1 MNEHKSKIRVG
12 YRDSNV
18 LSGLPRLQSKKPAIL
33 ALLAGLLVAGFVGVT
48 FLVREQIP
56 GDRPGKGAP
65 AARLQ
70 IQQPN
75 PLVNLPPP
83 DMLRPLTAQEAVA
96 ANATKPII
104 KRFDDAAV
112 SFRLSG
118 DVVSKGRALECLTQA
133 VYYEAASE
141 EVDGGRAVAQIVL
154 NRVHNPS
161 YPSSVCGVVFQ
172 NSERTT
178 GCQFSFTCDG
188 SLARI
193 PVPYIWARSRVI
205 ASEALAGRVFA
216 PVGHATHYHADY
228 VLPYWAD
235 SLDKVTVIGRHIFY
249 RLRGASGSKSFFSQ
263 RYSANEP
270 MPLQPPL
277 SEMTNQ
283 TLDALADNPSTTPLP
298 DLPKVEADRVQALEK
313 SANAEA
319 PIKLPLAAD
328 STHGQLILGER
339 GTAPKSKPKLND
351 ECGVGGVGRIK
362 PLGAEGLKAGM
373 GKQVC

>member
-1 MNEHKSKIRVG
+1 MNKHKSNIRVG
-12 YRDSNV
+12 HGYSLI
-18 LSGLPRLQSKKPAIL
+18 LSGLRRLPSKKPGIL
-33 ALLAGLLVAGFVGVT
+33 ALLAGLLVAGFVVVT
-48 FLVREQIP
+48 FVVRARIP
-56 GDRPGKGAP
+56 DNLPGKSAT

-70 IQQPN
+70 VQQPN
-75 PLVNLPPP
+75 PLANLPPP

-104 KRFDDAAV
+104 RRSDDPAAI
-112 SFRLSG
+112 FKLSG

-141 EVDGGRAVAQIVL
+141 GVDGGRAVAQIVL
-154 NRVHNPS
+154 NRVHHPG

-178 GCQFSFTCDG
+178 GCQFSFTCNG

-249 RLRGASGSKSFFSQ
+249 RLRGASGSRSFFSQ
-263 RYSANEP
+263 RYSGNEP
-270 MPLQPPL
+270 MPLPPPL

-283 TLDALADNPSTTPLP
+283 ALNALAENPSTAPLP
-298 DLPKVEADRVQALEK
+298 NLPKVEEDRLQTLEK
-313 SANAEA
+313 AAIAETQ
-319 PIKLPLAAD
+319 IKIPLAAD
-328 STHGQLILGER
+328 STRGQLILGER
-339 GTAPKSKPKLND
+339 GTAPKLKPKLND
-351 ECGVGGVGRIK
+351 ECGAGGVSRIK
-362 PLGAEGLKAGM
+362 PIGAENLTTGL
-373 GKQVC
+373 GKQIC